1 MFTPTP
7 NHSPEKKPIS
17 PEVKRRFVAVLVLT
31 MVLLIL
37 YYGGMAIGLV
47 REIMIVYF
55 VAFGL
60 LLVGYLAYNRGFV
73 NKNVTEADLP
83 FDWPAEKK
91 RAFVEGNRRRAEK
104 SRWMLTLII
113 PFVLVFMA
121 EALYL
126 FVWDPYIKPFIDKL

>member
-1 MFTPTP
+1 MFTPNP
-7 NHSPEKKPIS
+7 KRPPKKPLSPET
-17 PEVKRRFVAVLVLT
+17 KRHLVMVFLLT
-31 MVLLIL
+31 AVLLIL

-47 REIMIVYF
+47 REVMIVYF

-83 FDWPAEKK
+83 DDWPDEKK
-91 RAFVEGNRRRAEK
+91 QAFVEGNRRRAEK

-126 FVWDPYIKPFIDKL
+126 FVWDPHIKPFIDKL

>member
-1 MFTPTP
+1 MFTPNP
-7 NHSPEKKPIS
+7 KRPEKNLS
-17 PEVKRRFVAVLVLT
+17 REAKRRLVIILILT
-31 MVLLIL
+31 TVLLVL

-47 REIMIVYF
+47 REVMIVYF
-55 VAFGL
+55 VAFGV

-73 NKNVTEADLP
+73 NKDVTEGDLP
-83 FDWPAEKK
+83 ADWPAEKK
-91 RAFVEGNRRRAEK
+91 RAFVEGNRRRAER

-126 FVWDPYIKPFIDKL
+126 FVWDPYIKPFLDKL

>member
-1 MFTPTP
+1 MFTPNP
-7 NHSPEKKPIS
+7 KRPPKKPIS
-17 PEVKRRFVAVLVLT
+17 PEAKRRLVMVFLLT
-31 MVLLIL
+31 AVLLIL

-47 REIMIVYF
+47 REVMIVYF

-73 NKNVTEADLP
+73 TKNVTEADLP
-83 FDWPAEKK
+83 DDWPDEKK
-91 RAFVEGNRRRAEK
+91 QAFVEGNRRRAEK

-126 FVWDPYIKPFIDKL
+126 FVWDPHIKPFIDKL

>member
-1 MFTPTP
+1 MLTPKSGRTP
-7 NHSPEKKPIS
+7 EKPIS
-17 PEVKRRFVAVLVLT
+17 RAARRRLVMVLLIT
-31 MVLLIL
+31 TVLLIL

-47 REIMIVYF
+47 YEVMIVYF
-55 VAFGL
+55 VSFGI

-73 NKNVTEADLP
+73 NKDVTVEDLP
-83 FDWPAEKK
+83 DDWTLEKK

-126 FVWDPYIKPFIDKL
+126 FVWDPHIKPFIDKL